1 LTVKLIMLSPP
12 GAGKGTHS
20 TWLTA
25 QTGIAH
31 ISSGDLLRAEIAQGT
46 ELGRRLAEYTRRGDL
61 VPDDLVFD
69 LLTPVVVEAARS
81 TGGYLLDGFPRTM
94 PQALRAAEIG
104 VDLDISTDVVVYLTA
119 PEAVLV
125 ERLIGR
131 ARQQGRADDSPDVIR
146 HRLAV
151 FAPETAPVVDYYRGR
166 GVLLEVDADR
176 PVDVIRADLE
186 QQLTGRGLLAPA
198 GPAPHRASSP
208 GRSDDGA
215 DS

>member
-1 LTVKLIMLSPP
+1 
-12 GAGKGTHS
+12 
-20 TWLTA
+20 LTA
-25 QTGIAH
+25 ETGIAH

-46 ELGRRLAEYTRRGDL
+46 ELGHRLAEYTRRGDL

-69 LLTPVVVEAARS
+69 LLTPVVVEAARH

-119 PEAVLV
+119 PETVLV

-151 FAPETAPVVDYYRGR
+151 FAAETAPVVDYYRSR
-166 GVLLEVDADR
+166 GVLMVVDADR
-176 PVDVIRADLE
+176 PVEVIRADLE
-186 QQLTGRGLLAPA
+186 EQLAGRGLLTTA
-198 GPAPHRASSP
+198 GPAPHPATSP
-208 GRSDDGA
+208 GRPDDVA
-215 DS
+215 ER